1 MMKIKVRT
9 FIACE
14 QCDKEFGGPDAGD
27 YSDWNPIANGMSLPE
42 FLAGEA
48 LSFGWFR
55 VVWMTEDV
63 LLCCQQCVTKWMK
76 EVMSHGN

>member
-1 MMKIKVRT
+1 MKIKTLT

-14 QCDKEFGGPDAGD
+14 HCGKDFGGPDAGD
-27 YSDWNPIANGMSLPE
+27 YQDWNPIANGISLPE

-55 VVWMTEDV
+55 VVWMTNDV
-63 LLCCQQCVTKWMK
+63 LLCSHQCVTKWMK